1 MANKIISNL
10 IEATDISRKLGH
22 EILFLLNQIIK
33 NEGHAKVLLS
43 GGNTPRLLYQFL
55 NDNLSSKDNISFG
68 LVDERFVPSNDEK
81 SNENMIRTI
90 FGSSISLEGMVF
102 EENNYAENLKKAKD
116 LYLNKFE
123 KPDICILGMGND
135 GHYASIFPK
144 DKNSDVAQ
152 SQNSPNLY
160 NTSSPSNPKKRITCN
175 SELLARSSHKFLLI
189 TDENKRN
196 LLQKTE
202 LHLPI
207 HQFILENPSTKIY
220 YGSY

>member
-10 IEATDISRKLGH
+10 IEATDISRKLGQ

-90 FGSSISLEGMVF
+90 FGGSISLDGMVF

-123 KPDICILGMGND
+123 NPDICILGMGND

-152 SQNSPNLY
+152 SENSPNLC

-202 LHLPI
+202 LNLPI